1 MKFTAQIVA
10 DFLKGE
16 IVGNA
21 NAEVNNVSKI
31 EEGKP
36 GTLAF
41 LANPKYE
48 HFLYTTEASIVLI
61 NNSFEPSQPV
71 KATLIKVENA
81 YEAFASLLD
90 LYAQAKP
97 RKTGIDP
104 TASISPSAKI
114 GENAY
119 VGAFAV
125 IGDDAVVGNN
135 ARIYPQVYVGDR
147 VTVGDDCLFYPGVK
161 IYEECK
167 IGHRVTIHGGTIV
180 GADGFGFAPQSD
192 NQYKKIPQIGIVI
205 LEDDVEIGA
214 NVCVD
219 RATMGATV
227 VRRGAKIDNLVQVA
241 HNVEIGE
248 NTVMAAQTGI
258 AGSTKVGKDC
268 MFGGQVGLA
277 GHISIANGTKLGA
290 QSGVL
295 SSIKKEDQTLIGSP
309 IIPIT
314 DYMKSSVLFRK
325 LPLLSQQINKL
336 ERELDELKALLKDK
350 K

>member
-10 DFLKGE
+10 EFLQGE

-21 NAEVNNVSKI
+21 NAEVSNVSKI
-31 EEGKP
+31 EEGTP
-36 GTLAF
+36 GTIAF

-48 HFLYTTEASIVLI
+48 HYLYTTEASIVLV
-61 NNSFEPSQPV
+61 NKTFEPSQEV

-90 LYAQAKP
+90 LYVQSKP
-97 RKTGIDP
+97 RKSGIHP
-104 TASISPSAKI
+104 TAVISESATV

-119 VGAFAV
+119 IGAYAV
-125 IGDDAVVGNN
+125 IGDNAVVGNN
-135 ARIYPQVYVGDR
+135 ARIYPHVCIGDR
-147 VTVGDDCLFYPGVK
+147 VTVGDDCIFFSGVN
-161 IYEECK
+161 IYEECR
-167 IGHRVTIHGGTIV
+167 IGHRVTIHGGSVI

-214 NVCVD
+214 NTCID

-227 VRRGAKIDNLVQVA
+227 IHRGAKLDNLVQIG
-241 HNVEIGE
+241 HNVEVGA

-258 AGSTKVGKDC
+258 AGSTKIGSDC
-268 MFGGQVGLA
+268 MFGGQVGIA
-277 GHISIANGTKLGA
+277 GHINIANGSKIGA
-290 QSGVL
+290 QAGIL
-295 SSIKKEDQTLIGSP
+295 STIKQENQTLIGSP
-309 IIPIT
+309 VMPIG
-314 DYMKSSVLFRK
+314 DFMKSSVLFK
-325 LPLLSQQINKL
+325 KFPQISQRVNSL
-336 ERELDELKALLKDK
+336 EKELAELKALLNEK

>member
-10 DFLKGE
+10 EFLQGE

-21 NAEVNNVSKI
+21 NAEVSNVSKI

-36 GTLAF
+36 GTIAF

-48 HFLYTTEASIVLI
+48 HYLYTTEASIVLV
-61 NNSFEPSQPV
+61 NKSFEPSQEV
-71 KATLIKVENA
+71 KTTLIKVENA

-90 LYAQAKP
+90 LYVQSKP
-97 RKTGIDP
+97 RKSGIHP
-104 TASISPSAKI
+104 TAVISESATV

-119 VGAFAV
+119 IGAYAV
-125 IGDDAVVGNN
+125 IGDNAVVGNN
-135 ARIYPQVYVGDR
+135 ARIYPHVCIGDR
-147 VTVGDDCLFYPGVK
+147 VTVGDDCIFFSGVN
-161 IYEECK
+161 IYEECR
-167 IGHRVTIHGGTIV
+167 IGHRVTIHGGSVI

-214 NVCVD
+214 NTCID

-227 VRRGAKIDNLVQVA
+227 IHRGAKLDNLVQIG
-241 HNVEIGE
+241 HNVEVGA

-258 AGSTKVGKDC
+258 AGSTKIGSDC
-268 MFGGQVGLA
+268 MFGGQVGIA
-277 GHISIANGTKLGA
+277 GHINIANGSKIGA
-290 QSGVL
+290 QAGIL
-295 SSIKKEDQTLIGSP
+295 STIKQENQTLIGSP
-309 IIPIT
+309 VMPIG
-314 DYMKSSVLFRK
+314 DFMKSSVLFK
-325 LPLLSQQINKL
+325 KFPQISQRVNSL
-336 ERELDELKALLKDK
+336 EKELAELKALLSEK